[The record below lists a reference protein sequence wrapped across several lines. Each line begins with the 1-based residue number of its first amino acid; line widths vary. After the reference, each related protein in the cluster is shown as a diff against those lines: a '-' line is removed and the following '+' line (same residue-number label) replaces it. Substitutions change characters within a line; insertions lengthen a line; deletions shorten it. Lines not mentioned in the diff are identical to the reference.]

1 MNDKVTKIAVAS
13 RLILFCIQFVSNNL
27 ITDHVADAFRSP
39 APSDFKENFLERFL
53 NFFLA
58 GFRRWDAEYFLHIAE
73 YGYTYE
79 HTLAFYPMYPGIL
92 NILGRVFHFTMPY
105 VSLRCTLLITG
116 LVLNVYFFHRAANCL
131 YDLTQKLFKD
141 PNKSWNTIVL
151 FCFNPASIFFSA
163 PYSEGLFCWLTF
175 SLMLEASSRRM
186 NFMKVSTALAL
197 SIICRSNGLVNLGFP
212 VYFALRSRSFYQ
224 IVKATAIVL
233 ISLVPLT
240 VYNFFAFQ
248 KFCSEGNLELFA
260 ALPPEIVNQAQIQNF
275 VLADVVN
282 KTENSEWCDK
292 VFPFPY
298 SYIQRHYWDV
308 GFLRYYQLKQLP
320 NFLLAMPV
328 LVFLIYQSFRFF
340 LTVIKSMSSKG
351 FLQTI
356 IEKTTI
362 PFVIHA
368 LFLTVFC
375 TLFVHIQ
382 VSTRL
387 LASATPCLYWFAVDL
402 IPQTFQQVRL
412 KSIRG
417 GGGILF
423 WFAGYFI
430 VGTVLFSN
438 FFPWT

>member
-1 MNDKVTKIAVAS
+1 MHEKVTKIAIAS
-13 RLILFCIQFVSNNL
+13 RLILFCIQFIANNV
-27 ITDHVADAFRSP
+27 IKDHAADAFRSP
-39 APSDFKENFLERFL
+39 KPSDFKESFLESFL
-53 NFFLA
+53 NFFFS
-58 GFRRWDAEYFLHIAE
+58 GFRRWDAEYYLHIAE

-79 HTLAFYPMYPGIL
+79 HTLAFYPLFPGIV
-92 NILGRVFHFTMPY
+92 NILGRVFHLTIPY
-105 VSLRCTLLITG
+105 VSLRATLLVTG
-116 LVLNVYFFHRAANCL
+116 IILNGYFFHRAANCL
-131 YDLTQKLFKD
+131 YDLTQKIFKD
-141 PNKSWNTIVL
+141 PHKSWNTIVL

-186 NFMKVSTALAL
+186 SFIKVSLALAL
-197 SIICRSNGLVNLGFP
+197 SIVCRSNGLVNLGFP
-212 VYFALRSRSFYQ
+212 IYFALRSRSLYQ
-224 IVKATAIVL
+224 MVKVIGIVL

-248 KFCSEGNLELFA
+248 KFCSEGNLELFSA
-260 ALPPEIVNQAQIQNF
+260 QPIEITNHARSQNF

-282 KTENSEWCDK
+282 KTDNSEWCDRP
-292 VFPFPY
+292 FPFPY

-320 NFLLAMPV
+320 NFLLAMPI
-328 LVFLIYQSFRFF
+328 LLFLLCQSFKYF
-340 LTVIKSMSSKG
+340 LGIFKNISSKG
-351 FLQTI
+351 FIQTI
-356 IEKTTI
+356 IEKPTI

-368 LFLTVFC
+368 LFLTIFC
-375 TLFVHIQ
+375 ALFVHIQ

-402 IPQTFQQVRL
+402 MPQTFQEVRL
-412 KSIRG
+412 KSI

>member
-1 MNDKVTKIAVAS
+1 MNEKVTKIAIAS
-13 RLILFCIQFVSNNL
+13 RLILFCIQFVANNL
-27 ITDHVADAFRSP
+27 ISDHVADAFRSP
-39 APSDFKENFLERFL
+39 KPSDYNENFMESFL
-53 NFFLA
+53 NFFTS

-79 HTLAFYPMYPGIL
+79 HTLAFYPLFPGIL
-92 NILGRVFHFTMPY
+92 NIFGRVVHLAMPY
-105 VSLRCTLLITG
+105 ISLRCTLLITG
-116 LVLNVYFFHRAANCL
+116 IVINIYFFHRAANCL
-131 YDLTQKLFKD
+131 YDLTQKVFKD
-141 PNKSWNTIVL
+141 PTKSWNTIVL

-175 SLMLEASSRRM
+175 SLMLEVTSRRM
-186 NFMKVSTALAL
+186 SFWKITSALAL
-197 SIICRSNGLVNLGFP
+197 SIVCRSNGLVNLGFP

-224 IVKATAIVL
+224 ILKAALIIL

-240 VYNFFAFQ
+240 VYNFFAYQ
-248 KFCSEGNLELFA
+248 KFCGEGNVDLFNA
-260 ALPPEIVNQAQIQNF
+260 HPVEIIQQAQEENF
-275 VLADVVN
+275 VLSDVVN
-282 KTENSEWCDK
+282 KTETSEWCEK

-308 GFLRYYQLKQLP
+308 GFLRYYQIKQLP

-328 LVFLIYQSFRFF
+328 LVFLVYQSFKYFMGVF
-340 LTVIKSMSSKG
+340 KNISQKG
-351 FLQTI
+351 LLQTI
-356 IEKTTI
+356 SEMKTI

-375 TLFVHIQ
+375 ALFVHVQ

-402 IPQTFQQVRL
+402 MPPTFQEVRL

-417 GGGILF
+417 GGGILY

>member
-1 MNDKVTKIAVAS
+1 MNEKVTKIAIAS
-13 RLILFCIQFVSNNL
+13 RLILFCIQFISNNV
-27 ITDHVADAFRSP
+27 IRDHAAEAFISP
-39 APSDFKENFLERFL
+39 KPQDFNENFLESFL
-53 NFFLA
+53 NFFFG

-79 HTLAFYPMYPGIL
+79 HTLAFYPLFPGIL
-92 NILGRVFHFTMPY
+92 NILGRVFHMCMPY

-116 LVLNVYFFHRAANCL
+116 IVLNFYFFHRAANCL
-131 YDLTQKLFKD
+131 YDLTQKMFKD
-141 PNKSWNTIVL
+141 PHKSWNTIVL

-175 SLMLEASSRRM
+175 SLMLEATSRRM
-186 NFMKVSTALAL
+186 SFLKVSAALAL
-197 SIICRSNGLVNLGFP
+197 SIICRANGLVNLGFP
-212 VYFALRSRSFYQ
+212 VYFALRSKSFYQ
-224 IVKATAIVL
+224 IVKVIAIIL

-248 KFCSEGNLELFA
+248 KFCSGGNLELFKA
-260 ALPPEIVNQAQIQNF
+260 QPAEITTQAQLQNF

-282 KTENSEWCDK
+282 QTENSEWCDK
-292 VFPFPY
+292 LFPFPY
-298 SYIQRHYWDV
+298 SYIQKHYWDV
-308 GFLRYYQLKQLP
+308 GFLRYYKLKQLP
-320 NFLLAMPV
+320 NFFLAMPI
-328 LVFLIYQSFRFF
+328 LIFLIYQSFKYFMGI
-340 LTVIKSMSSKG
+340 IKSISRRG
-351 FLQTI
+351 FAQI
-356 IEKTTI
+356 ITEKLAI

-368 LFLTVFC
+368 LFLTIFC

-402 IPQTFQQVRL
+402 MPPSFQDVRF
-412 KSIRG
+412 KTING
-417 GGGILF
+417 GVGILS

-430 VGTVLFSN
+430 IGTVLFSN